1 MISRQRVE
9 KSESSSGNIQIP
21 VNMLGHDDCRID
33 DERAFGYD
41 VAERLAEDVGI
52 GIWLGICLVFSGL
65 SIDR

>member
-1 MISRQRVE
+1 MF
-9 KSESSSGNIQIP
+9 
-21 VNMLGHDDCRID
+21 GHDDCRID